1 MPYNE
6 RMTFILHETSRQ
18 HYWSGIGSLSIKTFF
33 KGRATYRA
41 QGLHVIDDQHY
52 LILNHH
58 QPYTIEI
65 DAPTPIES
73 FCIFLDAGLAE
84 DVYRAMTTPPTHLLD
99 DPTPTLPL
107 LEFVE
112 RTYPHDR
119 AISDVL
125 FRLRAASLA
134 GTLNPG
140 WLEEQLHRLTTGLLQ
155 VHYGVA
161 REIEIFPAARPAT
174 RIELYRRLHLAY
186 DYIAAS
192 FYLPLT
198 LDEIA
203 SVACLSPNHLLRT
216 FRHLFQQTPH
226 QFLTACRLNEAKRLL
241 IATDLSITAI
251 CLMVGFE
258 SLGSFSSLFSRQVGL
273 SPQAYRQKFR

>member
-1 MPYNE
+1 
-6 RMTFILHETSRQ
+6 MTFILHETSRQ
-18 HYWSGIGSLSIKTFF
+18 HYWSGVGSLSIKTFF

-41 QGLHVIDDQHY
+41 QGLHVVDDQRY
-52 LILNHH
+52 LILNHQ
-58 QPYTIEI
+58 QPYTVEI
-65 DAPTPIES
+65 DVPTPIES
-73 FCIFLDAGLAE
+73 FCIFLGAGLAE

-119 AISDVL
+119 LVSDEL
-125 FRLRAASLA
+125 LRLRAASTA
-134 GTLNPG
+134 GTISPG
-140 WLEEQLHRLTTGLLQ
+140 WLEEQLHLLARGMVQ
-155 VHYGVA
+155 MHYGVA
-161 REIEIFPAARPAT
+161 REIENFPAARPAT

-186 DYIAAS
+186 DYIVAS
-192 FYLPLT
+192 FHLPLT
-198 LDEIA
+198 LDDIA
-203 SVACLSPNHLLRT
+203 RVACLSPNHLLRT

-226 QFLTACRLNEAKRLL
+226 QFLTACRLNEAQRLL
-241 IATDLSITAI
+241 RDTDFSITDI

-273 SPQAYRQKFR
+273 SPQAYRQKIG